1 MNYVVITLCKI
12 VGIVCQQLR
21 RFLTN
26 MLVSSLFDPLIVSS
40 IVVGAVVVV
49 DTSGV
54 FVVFVSSWLVFH
66 DCLK

>member
-1 MNYVVITLCKI
+1 
-12 VGIVCQQLR
+12 
-21 RFLTN
+21 

-40 IVVGAVVVV
+40 IVVDAVVVV

-54 FVVFVSSWLVFH
+54 FVVVFVVFVSWLVFH

>member
-1 MNYVVITLCKI
+1 
-12 VGIVCQQLR
+12 
-21 RFLTN
+21 

-49 DTSGV
+49 DTSVVVFVVV

-66 DCLK
+66 DCLKC